1 MTGTVPASRDPVAP
15 LPPGPE
21 RPRWS
26 VMIPTYRCA
35 RYLGA
40 TLESVLAQDPGPGVM
55 QIEVVDDGSDDD
67 PEAVV
72 QALGRGRVGFFGQ
85 PRNVGHIANFHTC
98 LTRARG
104 EIVHLL
110 HGDDVVRPGFYA
122 ALQRGFDAHPGL
134 GAAFCRPVYADAAG
148 NAVAMVPE
156 EQPEAGL
163 LPDAL
168 ARLATEQRI
177 MTPSIAVRRAVYE
190 RLGGFDRRLACA
202 EDWEMW
208 VRIAAHFPI
217 WYEPRP
223 LAVYRMHGD
232 SNTGRHAASAA
243 DAAYNRMAIDI
254 FARYL
259 PPDRAP
265 AITRRARRLY
275 AASALA
281 TARDLL
287 RAGDTAGC
295 LAQLRE
301 ALRLAPSARILCGC
315 ATTLLAIGRRHVTG
329 H

>member
-1 MTGTVPASRDPVAP
+1 MTGTLPASRDPVAP
-15 LPPGPE
+15 LPPGPS

-35 RYLGA
+35 RYLGQ
-40 TLESVLAQDPGPGVM
+40 TLESVLVQDPGPEVM
-55 QIEVVDDGSDDD
+55 QIEVVDDGSDDA

-72 QALGRGRVGFFGQ
+72 RALGRGRVAFFRQ

-217 WYEPRP
+217 WYEPRA
-223 LAVYRMHGD
+223 LAVYRMHGA
-232 SNTGRHAASAA
+232 SNTGRHVAAAA

-254 FARYL
+254 FSAHL
-259 PPDRAP
+259 PQDRAA
-265 AITRRARRLY
+265 AITRQARHIY
-275 AASALA
+275 AASALG

-295 LAQLRE
+295 LAQVRE
-301 ALRLAPSARILCGC
+301 ALRLAPSVGVLYRS
-315 ATTLLAIGRRHVTG
+315 AIIVLTAGRRHATG